1 MNTHIIILFIL
12 SLARY
17 MPDLYV
23 FGKHVKL
30 PRAIKICL
38 LQFYSIKSGR
48 LIPPALFFFLK
59 IALAIWDLLSFHT
72 NFKIFC
78 SSSVKNAIGVLI
90 EIALN
95 LQIALGGIVTFIILI
110 LLIREHVVALHCVI
124 LDCFHQCHSCLHT
137 GLLSP
142 QVGLFLVLYSFCC
155 NVEWDSFLNFFS
167 QYFIVGIQECQ
178 RVLHIDFVFCSFT
191 KFID

>member
-17 MPDLYV
+17 TPDLYV

-38 LQFYSIKSGR
+38 LQLYSIKSGR

-59 IALAIWDLLSFHT
+59 IVLAIWDLLSFHT

-78 SSSVKNAIGVLI
+78 SISVKNAIGVLI

-110 LLIREHVVALHCVI
+110 LLIQEHVVALH
-124 LDCFHQCHSCLHT
+124 LCHL
-137 GLLSP
+137 GLLSSVSQLP
-142 QVGLFLVLYSFCC
+142 AYRSSVSLGRLIPGTLF
-155 NVEWDSFLNFFS
+155 FLL
-167 QYFIVGIQECQ
+167 QC
-178 RVLHIDFVFCSFT
+178 
-191 KFID
+191 